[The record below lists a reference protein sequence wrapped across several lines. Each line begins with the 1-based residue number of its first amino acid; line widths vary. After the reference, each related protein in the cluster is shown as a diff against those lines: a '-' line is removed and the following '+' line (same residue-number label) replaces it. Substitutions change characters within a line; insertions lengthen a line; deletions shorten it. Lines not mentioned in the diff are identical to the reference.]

1 LGGRGRR
8 IFEFKASLVYRVS
21 YKTARAT
28 QRNPVLKTKT
38 ENRQN
43 KTKIPNS
50 KTKVYI
56 YLKKAL
62 TIWLVAVFGQ
72 NILAK
77 IWQPD
82 PQAAFSLC
90 KEGLINLAV
99 SLWRSMCD
107 SAHPSENKG
116 QIYKSQ

>member
-1 LGGRGRR
+1 MGGRGRR

-56 YLKKAL
+56 YLKKSPNNMVGSSF
-62 TIWLVAVFGQ
+62 WSEYFSK
-72 NILAK
+72 NM
-77 IWQPD
+77 
-82 PQAAFSLC
+82 AA
-90 KEGLINLAV
+90 
-99 SLWRSMCD
+99 
-107 SAHPSENKG
+107 
-116 QIYKSQ
+116 